1 MEFPI
6 YTPWENLDA
15 QTIQKV
21 INSGINYRTYCDE
34 KPWDVSFEI
43 DFLPKEELIIVVLI
57 EHGRRKGG
65 VSVQKTSERTEISP
79 YSKEEQAEML
89 KAYNEKIDRYE
100 TWNAL
105 FTGPTTGLFGN
116 NVYESYMDY
125 MYSWEHWS
133 DRIFLSDYYEEQLY
147 SVQSDTYVTVNST

>member
-43 DFLPKEELIIVVLI
+43 DFLPKEELIIAVLI
-57 EHGRRKGG
+57 DCIFGYGHGDALVVTRR
-65 VSVQKTSERTEISP
+65 R
-79 YSKEEQAEML
+79 QAAQGQGRLDE
-89 KAYNEKIDRYE
+89 
-100 TWNAL
+100 
-105 FTGPTTGLFGN
+105 FGIQDGKQCFH
-116 NVYESYMDY
+116 ESLSLNFY
-125 MYSWEHWS
+125 MY
-133 DRIFLSDYYEEQLY
+133 
-147 SVQSDTYVTVNST
+147 

>member
-57 EHGRRKGG
+57 ELL
-65 VSVQKTSERTEISP
+65 SLPERSW
-79 YSKEEQAEML
+79 
-89 KAYNEKIDRYE
+89 
-100 TWNAL
+100 TW
-105 FTGPTTGLFGN
+105 
-116 NVYESYMDY
+116 S
-125 MYSWEHWS
+125 
-133 DRIFLSDYYEEQLY
+133 FLLL
-147 SVQSDTYVTVNST
+147 

>member
-65 VSVQKTSERTEISP
+65 VRSEERRVGKECRSRWSP
-79 YSKEEQAEML
+79 Y
-89 KAYNEKIDRYE
+89 
-100 TWNAL
+100 
-105 FTGPTTGLFGN
+105 
-116 NVYESYMDY
+116 
-125 MYSWEHWS
+125 H
-133 DRIFLSDYYEEQLY
+133 
-147 SVQSDTYVTVNST
+147 

>member
-89 KAYNEKIDRYE
+89 KA
-100 TWNAL
+100 L
-105 FTGPTTGLFGN
+105 
-116 NVYESYMDY
+116 
-125 MYSWEHWS
+125 
-133 DRIFLSDYYEEQLY
+133 
-147 SVQSDTYVTVNST
+147 

>member
-57 EHGRRKGG
+57 
-65 VSVQKTSERTEISP
+65 
-79 YSKEEQAEML
+79 
-89 KAYNEKIDRYE
+89 
-100 TWNAL
+100 
-105 FTGPTTGLFGN
+105 
-116 NVYESYMDY
+116 
-125 MYSWEHWS
+125 
-133 DRIFLSDYYEEQLY
+133 
-147 SVQSDTYVTVNST
+147 

>member
-105 FTGPTTGLFGN
+105 FTGPTEIMCMNHTWITCIPGNTGVTEYFCQIIMKN
-116 NVYESYMDY
+116 NYIRCSQIPM
-125 MYSWEHWS
+125 
-133 DRIFLSDYYEEQLY
+133 LL
-147 SVQSDTYVTVNST
+147 

>member
-65 VSVQKTSERTEISP
+65 VSVFCFPDDDVS
-79 YSKEEQAEML
+79 
-89 KAYNEKIDRYE
+89 
-100 TWNAL
+100 
-105 FTGPTTGLFGN
+105 F
-116 NVYESYMDY
+116 
-125 MYSWEHWS
+125 
-133 DRIFLSDYYEEQLY
+133 IFAGMFFF
-147 SVQSDTYVTVNST
+147 

>member
-79 YSKEEQAEML
+79 YRKRGMHCSQDLRQDCLEIMCMNHTWITCIPGNTGVTEYFCQIIMKNNYIRCSQIPML
-89 KAYNEKIDRYE
+89 
-100 TWNAL
+100 L
-105 FTGPTTGLFGN
+105 
-116 NVYESYMDY
+116 
-125 MYSWEHWS
+125 
-133 DRIFLSDYYEEQLY
+133 
-147 SVQSDTYVTVNST
+147 

>member
-1 MEFPI
+1 M
-6 YTPWENLDA
+6 
-15 QTIQKV
+15 
-21 INSGINYRTYCDE
+21 
-34 KPWDVSFEI
+34 
-43 DFLPKEELIIVVLI
+43 PKEELIIVVLI

-125 MYSWEHWS
+125 MYSGNTGVIEYFCQIIMKNNYIRCS
-133 DRIFLSDYYEEQLY
+133 QIPMLL
-147 SVQSDTYVTVNST
+147 

>member
-65 VSVQKTSERTEISP
+65 VSVQKTSD
-79 YSKEEQAEML
+79 EQ
-89 KAYNEKIDRYE
+89 KFR
-100 TWNAL
+100 
-105 FTGPTTGLFGN
+105 
-116 NVYESYMDY
+116 
-125 MYSWEHWS
+125 
-133 DRIFLSDYYEEQLY
+133 RIVKKSRQKC
-147 SVQSDTYVTVNST
+147 